1 MIEFIIP
8 LNLPVRAVM
17 VTATVDPP
25 PARIAEEM
33 VRWTARHKVSLPVVE
48 HVPTVPVIEP
58 PAATTAAAQHDVQ
71 QLQVERAALIQA
83 TEQLRQATKELQRQT
98 EGLLHEFQQASVELA
113 HAIASKLVFD
123 DVEQDRFPIANLVHE
138 VISRLNAKSETVVR
152 MNPADLALLRELPT
166 IGDSE
171 DEQTVRFVADS
182 NLRRGDC
189 RAKSGEIT
197 VIYELRRQIDEIRQ
211 QLLSTVNGH
220 VET

>member
-17 VTATVDPP
+17 ATATIDRP
-25 PARIAEEM
+25 PARIAEEI
-33 VRWTARHKVSLPVVE
+33 VRWSARHRGSLPIAE
-48 HVPTVPVIEP
+48 DLPMAPVIAP
-58 PAATTAAAQHDVQ
+58 PATTAAVQQESQ
-71 QLQVERAALIQA
+71 QLQVERAALVQA
-83 TEQLRQATKELQRQT
+83 TEQLRQATKDLQRQT
-98 EGLLHEFQQASVELA
+98 DSLLHEFQQASVELA

-123 DVEQDRFPIANLVHE
+123 DVEQDRFPIASLVHE
-138 VISRLNAKSETVVR
+138 VISRLNTKTETVVR
-152 MNPADLALLRELPT
+152 MHPADLALIEQMPT

-171 DEQTVRFVADS
+171 NEPAVRFVADS
-182 NLRRGDC
+182 NLQRGDC
-189 RAKSGEIT
+189 RAKSGEIS